1 MGLEPRAVPS
11 ERLRAGRAD
20 ATALVSLS
28 PYQNG
33 KVSPCL
39 GAGEF
44 TYVRMMYIRLVR
56 EAIKAKARPKVLS

>member
-1 MGLEPRAVPS
+1 MGLEPRAVLS

-20 ATALVSLS
+20 GTALVSLS